1 MGKLIKRSQHQPMS
15 AWFAVS
21 RQCAGSFHVNQY
33 PSKSSSSCAVSTALS
48 LAAATLVTKVMLEF
62 NAVRNMA
69 N

>member
-1 MGKLIKRSQHQPMS
+1 M
-15 AWFAVS
+15 
-21 RQCAGSFHVNQY
+21 NQY
-33 PSKSSSSCAVSTALS
+33 PSGSSSGCAVSTALG